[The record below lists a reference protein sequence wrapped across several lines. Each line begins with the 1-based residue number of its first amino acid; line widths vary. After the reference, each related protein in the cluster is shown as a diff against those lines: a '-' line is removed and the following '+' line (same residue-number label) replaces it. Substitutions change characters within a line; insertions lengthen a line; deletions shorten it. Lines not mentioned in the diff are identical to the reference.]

1 MSLDRRSFLQKT
13 GAAAAA
19 MAAVATLPRP
29 LLAQLDR
36 TLEPVP
42 PISDPRLEALAAR
55 ALDAARS
62 AGATY
67 ADVRLT
73 HTRTRTIRPI
83 GARSS
88 VFDQE
93 DMEVGVRALVN
104 GYWGFASGPVWSP
117 DEMARLGREAVHQG
131 KVSALGGLRRVDLA
145 PIPPVLDG
153 HWVMPVQI
161 DPFEVSPFEIQ
172 DFLQG
177 LNVYAMEHIPGP
189 GKKSIQENLA
199 TFVVQAKAFAST
211 VGSYCTQQLYRSS
224 GVLTVAYRTND
235 QRLVLRAM
243 EPLRPAA
250 LGWELY
256 TAERI
261 PQVREGSLRE
271 ELRRRIEEIREDLAL
286 PVKPVEVGRYD
297 TVFDAEGMQNLLDE
311 TIGRA
316 TELDRALG
324 YEANAGGTSYIT
336 DPLGMLGSYQAGAPS
351 LTVTA
356 NRSQPG
362 GCATVKWDDEGV
374 EPDELTL
381 VKDGVLHDFQTTR
394 ESAGWLRPSYD
405 RLGRPFRSHGCASA
419 PSAVDAPMQHA
430 PNLIMA
436 PGKEAQDFDSFV
448 AGMSRGI
455 AIKRASVT
463 MDFQHS
469 SGLGTGTVYEVKNGK
484 RVARIASAGFLFRA
498 TDLWKSLIAIGG
510 EQSVRR
516 YGTRAAKGEPAQECY
531 HSVSAP
537 AAMVKELTVIDPLRK
552 A

>member
-1 MSLDRRSFLQKT
+1 MPLNRRLFLKT

-19 MAAVATLPRP
+19 MAAATTLPRP

-36 TLEPVP
+36 TPEPVP
-42 PISDPRLEALAAR
+42 PIDDPRLKALAAR
-55 ALDAARS
+55 ALDAARA
-62 AGATY
+62 AGASY

-73 HTRTRTIRPI
+73 HTRTRSISPI
-83 GARSS
+83 GGPNS

-93 DMEVGVRALVN
+93 DMEVGVRALVD

-131 KVSALGGLRRVDLA
+131 KVNALGASRDVDLA
-145 PIPPVLDG
+145 PVPPVPDG

-177 LNVYAMEHIPGP
+177 LNLYASEHIPVP
-189 GKKSIQENLA
+189 GKKGIQRNIA
-199 TFVVQAKAFAST
+199 TFVVQARAFAST
-211 VGSYCTQQLYRSS
+211 DGSYCTQQLYRSS
-224 GVLTVAYRTND
+224 GVLSLMYQSSDGKRAE
-235 QRLVLRAM
+235 RAM

-250 LGWELY
+250 MGWELY

-261 PQVREGSLRE
+261 PQVRDGSLRE
-271 ELRRRIEEIREDLAL
+271 ELRRRVEEIREDLAL
-286 PVKPVEVGRYD
+286 PIKPVDVGRYD
-297 TVFDAEGMQNLLDE
+297 TVFDAEGVQNLLDE
-311 TIGRA
+311 TLGRA

-324 YEANAGGTSYIT
+324 YEANAGGTSYLT

-374 EPDELTL
+374 EPESFDL

-394 ESAGWLRPSYD
+394 ESAGWIRASYA

-419 PSAVDAPMQHA
+419 PSAVDPPMQHA

-436 PGKEAQDFDSFV
+436 PGREAEDFDSLV
-448 AGMSRGI
+448 AGMSSGI
-455 AIKRASVT
+455 AIKRASLS

-469 SGLGTGTVYEVKNGK
+469 SGFGSGAIYEVKRGK

-498 TDLWKSLIAIGG
+498 TELWKNL
-510 EQSVRR
+510 
-516 YGTRAAKGEPAQECY
+516 
-531 HSVSAP
+531 
-537 AAMVKELTVIDPLRK
+537 L
-552 A
+552 